1 MTTRPSRP
9 WLLPALIALI
19 LAIGNLAANLVAADL
34 QETLKPVRGL
44 VWGAFVISLAAAV
57 WIAVREAR
65 RPADPAPGGRQAAK
79 QYEEQRRRYL
89 QRIAADLRFL
99 PLTAVD
105 IKAASAETPAEE
117 RLPLADVYVA
127 LDTKTRVPTE
137 DPSGRKRGQEEM
149 LGRPDERPW
158 SALEA
163 VAQTPRLVLV
173 GEPGGG
179 KSTFVNHLAYCL
191 ANAALDARGGWL
203 ERLPTWPA
211 DASQVLPVPVTLRYL
226 AAWLGK
232 ATDPPPKTGL
242 LLAYLA
248 SWLGENGLGDC
259 LEFLTDHLQD
269 GAAILLLDG
278 LDEVPV
284 QAAVLGRIK
293 EMINDLSTA
302 YPSLRVVVTCRVLS
316 YQDRRWHLPDARWP
330 TVVELAPLDD
340 EKMDAFITAWYR
352 QLASMRERTFKDAE
366 TSAAKLSRA
375 VRREDL
381 RRLARNP
388 LLLTTMAVVHTRKNE
403 LPDARVLLYRDVVDL
418 LLSRWEAV
426 KLKGD
431 AGGQTTWR
439 RLLTEAGLQDN
450 DVQQALW
457 RLAYEVHAQLPAGA
471 DRETTADVTM
481 IALEQ
486 ALADLH
492 PQKSKDWAEQVVA
505 VMNERAGLLVEVVPG
520 QLYRFPHRTFQ
531 EYLAA
536 CQLSSQG
543 DFVEQAKQLAG
554 SGALWR
560 EVILLAVGNQVQ
572 GNRNEP
578 LLLVDELC
586 PKALPASD
594 AGWRQVWLAGQVLL
608 EISLPRAQRRDLGSE
623 LIGRVRQQLTHL
635 ITHDCLTPRERAEA
649 GSVLSVLGDPRDFDV
664 LLPVPAGEFTMGS
677 NDSQWEDEKPAHPVW
692 VGDFRIGAYPV
703 TNAQY
708 EEFVLAANHEPP
720 VHWRGHRAPVE
731 LRNHPVV
738 YVGWDDANAYCAWRS
753 RQEGRELRLPTE
765 AEWEKAA
772 RGADGRTWPWGN
784 TFDAMKCNMGETG
797 IGDTSPVGIFA
808 AGRSPYE
815 VFDMAGN
822 VWEWTRSAWGEDWQK
837 PEFGY
842 PYRAD
847 DGREDQSRTN
857 VRRVVR
863 GGSFIYNDDLVRCA
877 YRVRDPPGARDLN
890 VGFRVVA
897 PGL

>member
-1 MTTRPSRP
+1 M
-9 WLLPALIALI
+9 LAVVFAL
-19 LAIGNLAANLVAADL
+19 GGLAANWIAADL
-34 QETLKPVRGL
+34 QETLKPVRWFAWGL
-44 VWGAFVISLAAAV
+44 FLVSTVAAIWLA
-57 WIAVREAR
+57 IQEAR
-65 RPADPAPGGRQAAK
+65 RPADRAPGGLQAAR
-79 QYEEQRRRYL
+79 QYEEQHRRHL

-105 IKAASAETPAEE
+105 IKAASAETPVEE

-127 LDTKTRVPTE
+127 LDTKTRVPV
-137 DPSGRKRGQEEM
+137 DNPSAKQKTRAETLGQPE
-149 LGRPDERPW
+149 ERPW

-191 ANAALDARGGWL
+191 ANAALDPRGAWL
-203 ERLPTWPA
+203 EHLPAWPA
-211 DASQVLPVPVTLRYL
+211 DASQLLPMPVTLRYL

-232 ATDPPPKTGL
+232 TTDPPRKTGL
-242 LLAYLA
+242 LLEYLA
-248 SWLGENGLGDC
+248 SWLKETGLDDC
-259 LEFLTDHLQD
+259 FDWLHGHLSD

-284 QAAVLGRIK
+284 QAQVLGRIK
-293 EMINDLSTA
+293 EMINDLPTA
-302 YPSLRVVVTCRVLS
+302 FHGLRVVVTCRVLS
-316 YQDRRWHLPDARWP
+316 YQDKRWHLADALWP
-330 TVVELAPLDD
+330 TVVELAPLDE
-340 EKMDAFITAWYR
+340 EKIDAFISAWYR
-352 QLASMRERTFKDAE
+352 QLAVMRERTPAE
-366 TSAAKLSRA
+366 AQTSAAKLSRA

-403 LPDARVLLYRDVVDL
+403 LPDARVRLYSDVVDL

-431 AGGQTTWR
+431 VSGQTTWR
-439 RLLTEAGLQDN
+439 RLLAEAGLQDI
-450 DVQQALW
+450 DVQQTLW
-457 RLAYEVHAQLPAGA
+457 RLAYDVHAHLPQGA
-471 DRETTADVTM
+471 DREATADVTM
-481 IALEQ
+481 TALLQ

-492 PQKSKDWAEQVVA
+492 PQRSRDWAEQVVA
-505 VMNERAGLLVEVVPG
+505 VMNERAGLLVEVTPG

-536 CQLSSQG
+536 CHLSRQR
-543 DFVEQAKQLAG
+543 DFVSAAVKLAATA
-554 SGALWR
+554 SFWR
-560 EVILLAVGNQVQ
+560 EVILLAVGIQVQ
-572 GNRNEP
+572 DGRDEP

-586 PKALPASD
+586 PKTPPASD
-594 AGWRQVWLAGQVLL
+594 ADWRQAWLAGQVLL
-608 EISLPRAQRRDLGSE
+608 DIGQGRAQRRALGPE
-623 LIGRVRQQLTHL
+623 LIERVRQRLTEL
-635 ITHDCLTPRERAEA
+635 ITHDRLTPRERAEA
-649 GSVLSVLGDPRDFDV
+649 GSVLSAVGDPRDFNAMI
-664 LLPVPAGEFTMGS
+664 PVPAGEFTMGS
-677 NDSQWEDEKPAHPVW
+677 NDAPYADEKPAHRVW

-708 EEFVLAANHEPP
+708 EEFVLATQHEAPA
-720 VHWRGHRAPVE
+720 HWRGPRAPAE

-738 YVGWDDANAYCAWRS
+738 AVSWHDANAYCAWRS
-753 RQEGRELRLPTE
+753 QVESQLVRLPTE

-772 RGADGRTWPWGN
+772 RGPSTGSGAGRTWPWGN
-784 TFDAMKCNMGETG
+784 TFDAAKCNMNQTG

-815 VFDMAGN
+815 VFDLAGN
-822 VWEWTRSAWGEDWQK
+822 VWEWTRSAWGEDWEK

-847 DGREDQSRTN
+847 DGREDQSRTD
-857 VRRVVR
+857 VSRVVR
-863 GGSFIYNDDLVRCA
+863 GGSFLDFDAFVRCA
-877 YRVRDPPGARDLN
+877 SRFRHSPGVRSVD

>member
-9 WLLPALIALI
+9 WLLPGLIALI
-19 LAIGNLAANLVAADL
+19 LAIGGLAANWVAADL
-34 QETLKPVRGL
+34 QETLKPVRWF
-44 VWGAFVISLAAAV
+44 VWGLFLISTAAAI
-57 WIAVREAR
+57 WLAIQEAR
-65 RPADPAPGGRQAAK
+65 RPADRTPGGFQAAK

-105 IKAASAETPAEE
+105 IKAASAETPVEE

-127 LDTKTRVPTE
+127 LDTKTRVRV
-137 DPSGRKRGQEEM
+137 DNPSGRKESQVEA

-191 ANAALDARGGWL
+191 ANANLEPRGAWL
-203 ERLPTWPA
+203 NRLPAWPA
-211 DASQVLPVPVTLRYL
+211 DASQLLPVPVTLRYL
-226 AAWLGK
+226 AAWLSK
-232 ATDPPPKTGL
+232 TTDPPRKTGL
-242 LLAYLA
+242 LLEYLA
-248 SWLGENGLGDC
+248 SWLKETGLDDC
-259 LEFLTDHLQD
+259 FDWLHGHLSD

-284 QAAVLGRIK
+284 QSKVLGRIK
-293 EMINDLSTA
+293 EMINDLPTA

-316 YQDRRWHLPDARWP
+316 YQDKRWHLPDALWP
-330 TVVELAPLDD
+330 TVVELAPLDED
-340 EKMDAFITAWYR
+340 KMDAFITAWYR
-352 QLASMRERTFKDAE
+352 QLAVMRERTPGEAE

-388 LLLTTMAVVHTRKNE
+388 LLLTTMAVVHTRRDE

-418 LLSRWEAV
+418 LLLRWEAV
-426 KLKGD
+426 KLKGEV
-431 AGGQTTWR
+431 GETTWR

-450 DVQQALW
+450 DVQEALW
-457 RLAYEVHAQLPAGA
+457 RLAYDVHAQLPAGA

-481 IALEQ
+481 TALLQ

-492 PQKSKDWAEQVVA
+492 PQRSRDWADQVVA
-505 VMNERAGLLVEVVPG
+505 VMNVCAGLLVEVVPG

-586 PKALPASD
+586 PKTLPASD
-594 AGWRQVWLAGQVLL
+594 ADWRRVWLAGQVLL

-623 LIGRVRQQLTHL
+623 LIVRVRQQLIHL

-649 GSVLSVLGDPRDFDV
+649 GSVLSAVGDPRNFNAMV
-664 LLPVPAGEFTMGS
+664 PVPAGEFTMGS
-677 NDSQWEDEKPAHPVW
+677 NDSRWDDEKPAHRVF
-692 VGDFRIGAYPV
+692 VADFRIGAYPV
-703 TNAQY
+703 TNSQY
-708 EEFVLAANHEPP
+708 EEFVLATNHEPP

-738 YVGWDDANAYCAWRS
+738 YVSWHDANAYCAWRS
-753 RQEGRELRLPTE
+753 HQEGRVVRLPTE

-772 RGADGRTWPWGN
+772 RGPSTDSGDGRTWPWGN
-784 TFDAMKCNMGETG
+784 TFDAMKCNMNQTG

-815 VFDMAGN
+815 AFDMAGN
-822 VWEWTRSAWGEDWQK
+822 VWEWTRSVWGA
-837 PEFGY
+837 EFGY

-857 VRRVVR
+857 VSRVVR
-863 GGSFIYNDDLVRCA
+863 GGSFLNGDDAVRCA
-877 YRVRDPPGARDLN
+877 CRNGNSPGARDNN

>member
-1 MTTRPSRP
+1 MPC
-9 WLLPALIALI
+9 
-19 LAIGNLAANLVAADL
+19 
-34 QETLKPVRGL
+34 
-44 VWGAFVISLAAAV
+44 
-57 WIAVREAR
+57 REAR
-65 RPADPAPGGRQAAK
+65 RPSNAAPGGRQAAK
-79 QYEEQRRRYL
+79 LYEEQRRRYL

-226 AAWLGK
+226 AAWLSK

-293 EMINDLSTA
+293 EMINDLPIA

-316 YQDRRWHLPDARWP
+316 YQDRRWHLSDTLWP
-330 TVVELAPLDD
+330 TVVELAPLDE
-340 EKMDAFITAWYR
+340 EKIDAFISAWYR
-352 QLASMRERTFKDAE
+352 QLAVMRERTPDEAQ

-388 LLLTTMAVVHTRKNE
+388 LLLTTMAVVHTRRDE

-439 RLLTEAGLQDN
+439 RLLAEAGLQDI
-450 DVQQALW
+450 DVQQTLW
-457 RLAYEVHAQLPAGA
+457 RLAYDVHAHLPQEA
-471 DRETTADVTM
+471 DREATADVTM
-481 IALEQ
+481 SDLVA

-536 CQLSSQG
+536 CHLSRQR
-543 DFVEQAKQLAG
+543 DFVSETVKLAATA
-554 SGALWR
+554 SFWR
-560 EVILLAVGNQVQ
+560 EVILLAVGIQVQ
-572 GNRNEP
+572 DGRDEP

-586 PKALPASD
+586 PKTPPADD
-594 AGWRQVWLAGQVLL
+594 AAWRQAWLAGQALL
-608 EISLPRAQRRDLGSE
+608 DFGLGRAQRRALGPE
-623 LIGRVRQQLTHL
+623 LIERVRQRLTDL
-635 ITHDCLTPRERAEA
+635 ITHDRLTPRERAEA
-649 GSVLSVLGDPRDFDV
+649 GSVLSALGDPR
-664 LLPVPAGEFTMGS
+664 
-677 NDSQWEDEKPAHPVW
+677 
-692 VGDFRIGAYPV
+692 
-703 TNAQY
+703 
-708 EEFVLAANHEPP
+708 
-720 VHWRGHRAPVE
+720 
-731 LRNHPVV
+731 LR
-738 YVGWDDANAYCAWRS
+738 CA
-753 RQEGRELRLPTE
+753 
-765 AEWEKAA
+765 AA
-772 RGADGRTWPWGN
+772 RAGRRVYDGEQRSSMTTRNRRIRSGWVIFVSAPIRSPMRSTRSLSWRP
-784 TFDAMKCNMGETG
+784 TTSRRFTG
-797 IGDTSPVGIFA
+797 GGRARRSNCAIILWCMSVGMTPTPTAPGA
-808 AGRSPYE
+808 AGRRGVSCVCPPRRSGRRLPAAR
-815 VFDMAGN
+815 MA
-822 VWEWTRSAWGEDWQK
+822 
-837 PEFGY
+837 
-842 PYRAD
+842 
-847 DGREDQSRTN
+847 
-857 VRRVVR
+857 
-863 GGSFIYNDDLVRCA
+863 
-877 YRVRDPPGARDLN
+877 
-890 VGFRVVA
+890 A
-897 PGL
+897 PGRGVIPSTL

>member
-19 LAIGNLAANLVAADL
+19 LAVGNLAANLVAADL
-34 QETLKPVRGL
+34 QETLKPVRWL

-57 WIAVREAR
+57 WIAIREAR
-65 RPADPAPGGRQAAK
+65 RPSDSTPTTRQAARL
-79 QYEEQRRRYL
+79 YEEQRRRYL
-89 QRIAADLRFL
+89 QRVAADLRFL

-105 IKAASAETPAEE
+105 IKAASAETPMEE

-127 LDTKTRVPTE
+127 LDTKSRAPVN
-137 DPSGRKRGQEEM
+137 DPAGRKEARPEA
-149 LGRPDERPW
+149 LGRPDEHPW

-191 ANAALDARGGWL
+191 ANANLEPRGAWL
-203 ERLPTWPA
+203 NRLSAWPA
-211 DASQVLPVPVTLRYL
+211 DAGTLLPVPVTLRYL
-226 AAWLGK
+226 AAWL
-232 ATDPPPKTGL
+232 ATATAPPPKTGL

-259 LEFLTDHLQD
+259 LEFLTNHLQD

-284 QAAVLGRIK
+284 HAAVLGRIK
-293 EMINDLSTA
+293 EMINDLPTA

-316 YQDRRWHLPDARWP
+316 YQDKRWHLPDGRWP
-330 TVVELAPLDD
+330 TVVELAPLDED
-340 EKMDAFITAWYR
+340 KMEAFITAWYR
-352 QLASMRERTFKDAE
+352 QLAVMRERSASEAE

-431 AGGQTTWR
+431 TTGETTWR
-439 RLLTEAGLQDN
+439 RLLTEAGLQDI
-450 DVQQALW
+450 DVQQTLW

-471 DRETTADVTM
+471 DREATADVTM
-481 IALEQ
+481 ATLVD

-492 PQKSKDWAEQVVA
+492 PQKSKDWAGQVVA

-520 QLYRFPHRTFQ
+520 QRYRFPHRTFQ

-536 CQLSSQG
+536 CHLSRQR
-543 DFVEQAKQLAG
+543 DFVGEAKKLAAADA
-554 SGALWR
+554 SWR

-572 GNRNEP
+572 DGRDEP

-586 PKALPASD
+586 PLAPPRTAAD
-594 AGWRQVWLAGQVLL
+594 GRQVWLAGEALL
-608 EISLPRAQRRDLGSE
+608 DIGLARAQRRDLGTE
-623 LIGRVRQQLTHL
+623 LAPRVRTQLTYL
-635 ITHDCLTPRERAEA
+635 ITHDGLTPRERAEA
-649 GSVLSVLGDPRDFDV
+649 GSVLSALGDERDFSALV
-664 LLPVPAGEFTMGS
+664 EVPADEFTMGS
-677 NDSQWEDEKPAHPVW
+677 DDSQWDDERPAHRVW
-692 VGDFRIGAYPV
+692 VADFRIGAYPV

-708 EEFVLAANHEPP
+708 EEFVLATAHEPP
-720 VHWRGHRAPVE
+720 PHWRGHHAPLE

-738 YVGWDDANAYCAWRS
+738 NVSWHDANAYCAWRGQ
-753 RQEGRELRLPTE
+753 QEGRLLRLPTE

-772 RGADGRTWPWGN
+772 RGTDGRTWPWGN
-784 TFDAMKCNMGETG
+784 TFDAMKCNMNETG
-797 IGDTSPVGIFA
+797 IGGTSPVGIFA
-808 AGRSPYE
+808 AGRSPCE
-815 VFDMAGN
+815 AFDLAGN
-822 VWEWTRSAWGEDWQK
+822 VWEWTRSAWENEKQQRFD
-837 PEFGY
+837 Y
-842 PYRAD
+842 PYRSD

-857 VRRVVR
+857 VLHVVR
-863 GGSFIYNDDLVRCA
+863 GGSFIYDDDGVRCA
-877 YRVRDPPGARDLN
+877 YRFRVGPGARLDS
-890 VGFRVVA
+890 VGFRVVS

>member
-1 MTTRPSRP
+1 M
-9 WLLPALIALI
+9 
-19 LAIGNLAANLVAADL
+19 
-34 QETLKPVRGL
+34 
-44 VWGAFVISLAAAV
+44 
-57 WIAVREAR
+57 
-65 RPADPAPGGRQAAK
+65 
-79 QYEEQRRRYL
+79 
-89 QRIAADLRFL
+89 
-99 PLTAVD
+99 
-105 IKAASAETPAEE
+105 
-117 RLPLADVYVA
+117 A

-191 ANAALDARGGWL
+191 ANANLEPRGAWL
-203 ERLPTWPA
+203 NRLPAWPA
-211 DASQVLPVPVTLRYL
+211 DAGELLPVPVTLRYL

-242 LLAYLA
+242 PLAYLA

-316 YQDRRWHLPDARWP
+316 YQDKRWHLPDTLWP
-330 TVVELAPLDD
+330 TVVELAPLDE
-340 EKMDAFITAWYR
+340 EKIDAFISAWYR
-352 QLASMRERTFKDAE
+352 QLAVMRERTPGEAQ

-388 LLLTTMAVVHTRKNE
+388 LLLTTMAVVHTRRDE

-426 KLKGD
+426 KLKGEV
-431 AGGQTTWR
+431 GETTWR

-486 ALADLH
+486 ALSDLH
-492 PQKSKDWAEQVVA
+492 PQKSKDWADQVVA

-536 CQLSSQG
+536 CHLSRQR
-543 DFVEQAKQLAG
+543 DFVSETVKLVATA
-554 SGALWR
+554 SFWR
-560 EVILLAVGNQVQ
+560 EVILLAVGIQVQ
-572 GNRNEP
+572 DGRDEP

-586 PKALPASD
+586 PKTPPADD
-594 AGWRQVWLAGQVLL
+594 AAWRQAWLAGQALL
-608 EISLPRAQRRDLGSE
+608 DFGLGRAQRRALGPE
-623 LIGRVRQQLTHL
+623 LIERVRQRLTDL
-635 ITHDCLTPRERAEA
+635 ITHDRLTPRERAEA
-649 GSVLSVLGDPRDFDV
+649 GSVLSALGDPRDFDV
-664 LLPVPAGEFTMGS
+664 LLPVPAGEFSMGS
-677 NDSQWEDEKPAHPVW
+677 NDRYDSEKPAHPVW

-703 TNAQY
+703 SNAQY
-708 EEFVLAANHEPP
+708 EEFVLATQREPP
-720 VHWRGHRAPVE
+720 LHWRGPRAPIE

-784 TFDAMKCNMGETG
+784 TFDATKCNMGETG
-797 IGDTSPVGIFA
+797 IGDTSPAGIFA
-808 AGRSPYE
+808 TGRSPYE

-822 VWEWTRSAWGEDWQK
+822 GWEWTRSAWGEDWQK

-847 DGREDQSRTN
+847 DGREDQSRAD
-857 VRRVVR
+857 VLRVVR
-863 GGSFIYNDDLVRCA
+863 GGSFIDPDDIVRCA
-877 YRVRDPPGARDLN
+877 YRRWFPPGARNFD